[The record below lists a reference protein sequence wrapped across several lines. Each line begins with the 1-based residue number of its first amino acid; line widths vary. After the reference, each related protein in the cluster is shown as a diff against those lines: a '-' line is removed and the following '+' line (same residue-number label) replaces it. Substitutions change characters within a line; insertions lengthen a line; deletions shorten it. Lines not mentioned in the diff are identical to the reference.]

1 MVFKSEGSEHFSNI
15 LQHIYSVH
23 LQGGQ
28 NINIIFFCTGFA
40 NKPGEALNFSS
51 FLPQGQG

>member
-28 NINIIFFCTGFA
+28 NINIIFLGTGFA